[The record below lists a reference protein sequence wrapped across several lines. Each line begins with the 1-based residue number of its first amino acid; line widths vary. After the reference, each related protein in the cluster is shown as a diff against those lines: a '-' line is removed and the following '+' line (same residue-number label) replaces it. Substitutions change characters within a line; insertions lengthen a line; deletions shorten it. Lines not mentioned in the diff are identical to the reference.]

1 MILAGAVLAERLAPL
16 AFEGDRSRVEEHEL
30 QLREQMPAA
39 GEQVFLDRI
48 LHAPRCE
55 WCGMR
60 LLVLRQRLSQPFHG
74 PVGLVQ
80 PDLFRSGNLD
90 IPAPVEHTRTIA
102 ARLEQPVQH
111 GHEQHPFNGQREP
124 PPGEQ
129 PLDGGGDSQI
139 LPETAE
145 HQRRSDALALH
156 RGGVA
161 CLVGRDDHRLLGEL
175 GAGPRRSGRPG
186 SPGGPCGG
194 KSILGNGG
202 PISSYVLHTRVPRTT
217 QSPART
223 TPRGLPGRNSWPG
236 WVRSFRSRARTVAAT
251 SGRSRS
257 LPTQGPSMRRPP
269 AGVGS
274 LRTGGS
280 QAGNGHD
287 GIACVKQN
295 RRQCHPPA
303 ARPPTR
309 ASSCRSTMTAKSC
322 NRRPKSCL

>member
-1 MILAGAVLAERLAPL
+1 MALPPECQLNRLADLVPPPRKHRHRYHGVFAPNHKLRRAVTAL
-16 AFEGDRSRVEEHEL
+16 AVGRGLARVP
-30 QLREQMPAA
+30 Q
-39 GEQVFLDRI
+39 EQVPVPGCRKRQGNTGKQGQ
-48 LHAPRCE
+48 APTAA
-55 WCGMR
+55 
-60 LLVLRQRLSQPFHG
+60 QPE
-74 PVGLVQ
+74 PV
-80 PDLFRSGNLD
+80 P
-90 IPAPVEHTRTIA
+90 
-102 ARLEQPVQH
+102 
-111 GHEQHPFNGQREP
+111 
-124 PPGEQ
+124 
-129 PLDGGGDSQI
+129 
-139 LPETAE
+139 
-145 HQRRSDALALH
+145 
-156 RGGVA
+156 
-161 CLVGRDDHRLLGEL
+161 
-175 GAGPRRSGRPG
+175 
-186 SPGGPCGG
+186 
-194 KSILGNGG
+194 
-202 PISSYVLHTRVPRTT
+202 
-217 QSPART
+217 RT